1 MLVYFDQTVVLET
14 RLFQPKG
21 LTTGAGTHFNG
32 VHFKVRIRESAQL
45 KLEPGLILLNVV
57 LRTGL
62 KVARTLADLADE
74 DRIRVEHLAEAVQF
88 RAPQE

>member
-1 MLVYFDQTVVLET
+1 MTKAAS
-14 RLFQPKG
+14 RLSLSG
-21 LTTGAGTHFNG
+21 RGYD
-32 VHFKVRIRESAQL
+32 RI
-45 KLEPGLILLNVV
+45 
-57 LRTGL
+57 L